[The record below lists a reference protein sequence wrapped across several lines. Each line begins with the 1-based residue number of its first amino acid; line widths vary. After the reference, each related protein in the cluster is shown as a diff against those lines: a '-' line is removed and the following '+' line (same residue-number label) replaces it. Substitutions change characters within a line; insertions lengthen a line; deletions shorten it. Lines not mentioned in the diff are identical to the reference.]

1 MGETSRLNY
10 ESTHYSLVRFKKMP
24 IPSPSEIISAR
35 LNKLDSQIL
44 QAVDTLTEEEASTWP
59 AATAPSCKWHLWH
72 MGRWADYVQGL
83 LSPVVDTKIPELWEF
98 AGVAEEWGFEGV
110 DLGMWG
116 AGSGLGNETGQSLP
130 LPAVSNV
137 RSYAKEAF
145 DLLEERVAK
154 LDDESFNAQ
163 CTDWHDN
170 DTSVGDAMVGYIAH
184 ANRHLGMLE
193 ALSGILGKDGSVTV

>member
-1 MGETSRLNY
+1 
-10 ESTHYSLVRFKKMP
+10 MP
-24 IPSPSEIISAR
+24 IPTHSNIISAR

-44 QAVDTLTEEEASTWP
+44 QAVDALTEDEASKWP
-59 AATAPSCKWHLWH
+59 TTTAPSCKWHLWH

-83 LSPVVDTKIPELWEF
+83 LSPVVDTKTPELWEF

-130 LPAVSNV
+130 LPAVANV

-145 DLLEERVAK
+145 DLLEKRVAK

-163 CTDWHDN
+163 FTDWHDN

>member
-1 MGETSRLNY
+1 
-10 ESTHYSLVRFKKMP
+10 MP

-44 QAVDTLTEEEASTWP
+44 QAVDALTEEEASTWSS
-59 AATAPSCKWHLWH
+59 ATAPSCKWHLWH
-72 MGRWADYVQGL
+72 MGRWADYVQEL
-83 LSPVVDTKIPELWEF
+83 LSPVVDTKTPELWEF
-98 AGVAEEWGFEGV
+98 AGVADEWGFDGV

-116 AGSGLGNETGQSLP
+116 AGSGLGNESGQSLP
-130 LPAVSNV
+130 LPPVTNV

-145 DLLEERVAK
+145 DLLEKRVAK
-154 LDDESFNAQ
+154 LNDESFNTQ
-163 CTDWHDN
+163 FTDWHDN

>member
-1 MGETSRLNY
+1 
-10 ESTHYSLVRFKKMP
+10 MP

-44 QAVDTLTEEEASTWP
+44 QAVDALTEEEASTWSS
-59 AATAPSCKWHLWH
+59 ATAPSCKWHLWH
-72 MGRWADYVQGL
+72 MGRWADYVQEL
-83 LSPVVDTKIPELWEF
+83 LSPVVDTKTPELWEF
-98 AGVAEEWGFEGV
+98 AGVADEWGFDGV

-116 AGSGLGNETGQSLP
+116 VGSGLGNESGQSLP
-130 LPAVSNV
+130 LPPVTNV

-145 DLLEERVAK
+145 DLLEKRVAK
-154 LDDESFNAQ
+154 LNDESFNTQ
-163 CTDWHDN
+163 FTDWHDN

>member
-1 MGETSRLNY
+1 
-10 ESTHYSLVRFKKMP
+10 
-24 IPSPSEIISAR
+24 
-35 LNKLDSQIL
+35 
-44 QAVDTLTEEEASTWP
+44 
-59 AATAPSCKWHLWH
+59 

-83 LSPVVDTKIPELWEF
+83 LSPVVDTKTPELWEF

-130 LPAVSNV
+130 LPAVANV
-137 RSYAKEAF
+137 RSYAKGAF
-145 DLLEERVAK
+145 DLLEKHVAK
-154 LDDESFNAQ
+154 LDDESFNSQ
-163 CTDWHDN
+163 FTDWHDN

>member
-1 MGETSRLNY
+1 
-10 ESTHYSLVRFKKMP
+10 MP
-24 IPSPSEIISAR
+24 IPSPAEIISTR
-35 LNKLDSQIL
+35 LNKLNNQIL
-44 QAVDTLTEEEASTWP
+44 QAVDVLTEEEASTWVVT
-59 AATAPSCKWHLWH
+59 TAPSCKWHLWH

-83 LSPVVDTKIPELWEF
+83 LSPIVDQKTPELWEF
-98 AGVAEEWGFEGV
+98 SGVAKEWGFEGV

-130 LPAVSNV
+130 IPVVAIV

-145 DLLEERVAK
+145 DLLETRVAK

-163 CTDWHDN
+163 FTDWHDN

-193 ALSGILGKDGSVTV
+193 ALSGILGKNGSVTV

>member
-1 MGETSRLNY
+1 
-10 ESTHYSLVRFKKMP
+10 MP

-44 QAVDTLTEEEASTWP
+44 QAVDALTEEEASTWP

-83 LSPVVDTKIPELWEF
+83 LSPLVDTKTPELWEF
-98 AGVAEEWGFEGV
+98 AGVADEWGFDDV

-116 AGSGLGNETGQSLP
+116 AGSGLGNESGQSLP
-130 LPAVSNV
+130 LPPVTNV

-145 DLLEERVAK
+145 DLLEKRVAK

-163 CTDWHDN
+163 FTDWHDN

>member
-1 MGETSRLNY
+1 
-10 ESTHYSLVRFKKMP
+10 MP
-24 IPSPSEIISAR
+24 IPSPAEIISTR
-35 LNKLDSQIL
+35 LNKLNSQIL
-44 QAVDTLTEEEASTWP
+44 QAVEVLTEEEASIWA

-83 LSPVVDTKIPELWEF
+83 LSPIFDTKTRELWVS
-98 AGVAEEWGFEGV
+98 AGIADEWGFKGV

-116 AGSGLGNETGQSLP
+116 AGSGLGNEIGQALP
-130 LPAVSNV
+130 IPAVVTV

-145 DLLEERVAK
+145 DLLETRVAK
-154 LDDESFNAQ
+154 LDDKSFNTQ
-163 CTDWHDN
+163 FTDWHDN

-193 ALSGILGKDGSVTV
+193 ALSGILGKNGSVTV